1 MNEKMLA
8 ETIISRMQNAKDNK
22 RNTAHV
28 LFSTLEN
35 DFDKN
40 LSDMKQFMNDIGL
53 DYNQSSIP
61 GAAMVSLEVSVDKL
75 DILKNETF

>member
-8 ETIISRMQNAKDNK
+8 ETIISRMQSAKDNK

-28 LFSTLEN
+28 LFSALEN

-53 DYNQSSIP
+53 DYNQSTIP

>member
-28 LFSTLEN
+28 LFSTLESG
-35 DFDKN
+35 FDKN
-40 LSDMKQFMNDIGL
+40 LSDMKQFMNEIGL
-53 DYNQSSIP
+53 NYNQSNIP
-61 GAAMVSLEVSVDKL
+61 GADMVSLEVNVDKL

>member
-22 RNTAHV
+22 CNTAHV

-53 DYNQSSIP
+53 DYNQSTIP
-61 GAAMVSLEVSVDKL
+61 GAAIVSLEVSVDKL